1 MTSTIM
7 KGGRAISRVTC
18 LLVYGLSL
26 FIAHRVQP
34 IVAKAYDDLCTVQ
47 GVTYGNGNSV
57 RELRSI
63 FAILS
68 AVTLFARSTTLI
80 IANLI
85 ISSLTF
91 LGAVGLLFT
100 AGNTPYECFTT
111 MGSYED
117 HTSGLEG
124 FGFWVATVCGLL
136 VVFLCV
142 DLAVW
147 TVKKAV
153 RFWRTGV
160 FRTTQA
166 VPIAKDG
173 DVPAL

>member
-1 MTSTIM
+1 MISTIM

-26 FIAHRVQP
+26 FIAHQVQP
-34 IVAKAYDDLCTVQ
+34 IVAKAYDDLCAVQ
-47 GVTYGNGNSV
+47 GVTYGNGNSE
-57 RELRSI
+57 RELLSI

-100 AGNTPYECFTT
+100 AGSTLYECFTT
-111 MGSYED
+111 MGTYED
-117 HTSGLEG
+117 HTS
-124 FGFWVATVCGLL
+124 
-136 VVFLCV
+136 
-142 DLAVW
+142 
-147 TVKKAV
+147 V
-153 RFWRTGV
+153 RIAAQL
-160 FRTTQA
+160 RTTFTA
-166 VPIAKDG
+166 HISFKLVNWRSSWTPNNVECYRLACIA
-173 DVPAL
+173 P